1 MSRPDEPDAGARYD
15 ATVRI
20 GVVLILV
27 GTAASVVTLLPLAL
41 GVDPFPVA
49 VYLLCFLA
57 PLGLGVVLVAL
68 WRRAISRSAR
78 LRSLREGDTG

>member
-1 MSRPDEPDAGARYD
+1 MSRPDDPARYD
-15 ATVRI
+15 SAVRL
-20 GVVLILV
+20 GVLLILV
-27 GTAASVVTLLPLAL
+27 GAAASVVTLLPLAL

-68 WRRAISRSAR
+68 WRRATSRSAR
-78 LRSLREGDTG
+78 IRSLRDGDAG